1 MTPEQAQDTVDMM
14 NAMWPRQ
21 PLDGRAR
28 DLMEAK
34 LRTVDH
40 ATAKRALT
48 KLHDSSKW
56 MPSWAEVRELT
67 VPAPSALEAFQKAL
81 SVVLIYAPDQRD
93 QNAPDA
99 VRATVH
105 RLGGWRVIGQ
115 MKTEGEERKWA
126 EKRWAETWDEVHAE
140 IAAGRPIA
148 ELLPAPRIGLVAGV
162 VAGALKG
169 AK

>member
-1 MTPEQAQDTVDMM
+1 MM
-14 NAMWPRQ
+14 NSMWPRQ
-21 PLDGRAR
+21 PLEGVAR
-28 DLMEAK
+28 DMIEAK
-34 LRTVDH
+34 LLTVDH
-40 ATAKRALT
+40 ASAKRAISTLYDT
-48 KLHDSSKW
+48 SKW
-56 MPSWAEVRELT
+56 MPSWAEIRELT
-67 VPAPSALEAFQKAL
+67 VPDASPLEAFQKAL

-140 IAAGRPIA
+140 IAAGRPMA
-148 ELLPAPRIGLVAGV
+148 ELLPAPRLGLVAGLA
-162 VAGALKG
+162 AGALGKG
-169 AK
+169 GE